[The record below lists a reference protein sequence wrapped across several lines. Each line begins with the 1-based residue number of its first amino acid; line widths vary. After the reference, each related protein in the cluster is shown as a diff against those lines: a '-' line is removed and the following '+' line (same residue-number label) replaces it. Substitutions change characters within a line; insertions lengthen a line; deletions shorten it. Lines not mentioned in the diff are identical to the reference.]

1 MKFKF
6 ALSEENLVRLISL
19 LTAAMGIVN
28 VLSAVTPSLKDRLK
42 LLETY
47 LPFMVARGGHLTAA
61 LAGFAL
67 LLLSVSLWRRK
78 RVGWM
83 LTLGILLISIP
94 IHLLKGLDYEE
105 ASLAALLAALL
116 IYLRPHF
123 HAHSDAPSVRQGL
136 LIALAALGF
145 TLAYGVLGFYLL
157 DRHYSTNFGFWA
169 AVRQTLVMFT
179 QFYDPGLQ
187 PITGFGRYFADSIYL
202 VGIAT
207 GGYAILMLIRPVL
220 VRQTV
225 SEEERARAREIVHAH
240 GRTSLARYALFDD
253 KQFFF
258 SAGGSVISY
267 AVENRVALAL
277 GDPIGPCEDIP
288 AAISAF
294 QKFCAPNDWI
304 SAFYQVL
311 PDSLNSY
318 KSAGYEV
325 LPLGHEA
332 IVNLS
337 AFTLDGSENKNIRN
351 ACNKMLR
358 NNYKVEIKE
367 PPHSPRMLRELHT
380 ISDDWLSSRGATE
393 MRFSLGWFDEAYLNT
408 CPILLVRDGEG
419 FIEAFANIVTEYQAS
434 EASVDLM
441 RHRSYSEKSIMD
453 FLFVSLFLWAKEKG
467 FTSFNLGLSAFS
479 GIGDNPEDPAIERTL
494 HFIYENVNRFYNF
507 KGLHSFKEK
516 FHPTWSPRYL
526 VYPGAAS
533 LPAVGNSILR
543 ANLGGSILSNIFRP
557 NKASSQ
563 KNGAAPKYLS
573 KIRE

>member
-6 ALSEENLVRLISL
+6 AFSEENLVRLISL
-19 LTAAMGIVN
+19 LTAAMGVID
-28 VLSAVTPSLKDRLK
+28 VLSAVTPSMKYRLR
-42 LLETY
+42 LLEQVS
-47 LPFMVARGGHLTAA
+47 PFAISTGGHLTSA

-94 IHLLKGLDYEE
+94 THLLKGLDYEE
-105 ASLAALLAALL
+105 ATLAALLAGLL

-123 HAHSDAPSVRQGL
+123 HARSDAPSVRQGL

-145 TLAYGVLGFYLL
+145 TLAYGVLGFFLL
-157 DRHYSTNFGFWA
+157 DRHYSTNFGFWS
-169 AVRQTLVMFT
+169 AVRQTLVMLT

-187 PITGFGRYFADSIYL
+187 PVTGFGRYFADSIYL
-202 VGIAT
+202 VGAIT
-207 GGYAILMLIRPVL
+207 GGYAILMLVRPVL
-220 VRQTV
+220 VRQIV
-225 SEEERARAREIVHAH
+225 SEDERTRAREIVRAH
-240 GRTSLARYALFDD
+240 GRTSLARFALFDD

-267 AVENRVALAL
+267 AVENRVALVL

-294 QKFCAPNDWI
+294 QKLCAPNDWI

-311 PDSLNSY
+311 PDSLNFY

-332 IVNLS
+332 MVDLS
-337 AFTLDGSENKNIRN
+337 AFTLEGSDNKNIRN
-351 ACNKMLR
+351 AYNKMLR
-358 NNYKVEIKE
+358 NNYKVEIQE
-367 PPHSPRMLRELHT
+367 PPHSPRMLRELRT

-393 MRFSLGWFDEAYLNT
+393 MRFSLGWFDDPYLNT
-408 CPILLVRDGEG
+408 CPILLVRDREG
-419 FIEAFANIVTEYQAS
+419 FIEAFANIVSEFQAN
-434 EASVDLM
+434 EASVDMM
-441 RHRSYSEKSIMD
+441 RHRSYSEKGIMD

-467 FTSFNLGLSAFS
+467 VASFNLGLSAFS
-479 GIGDNPEDPAIERTL
+479 GIGDDPEDPAIERTL
-494 HFIYENVNRFYNF
+494 HFIYENINRFYNF

-516 FHPTWSPRYL
+516 FHPAWSPRYL
-526 VYPGAAS
+526 VYPGAAN
-533 LPAVGNSILR
+533 LPAVSSAILR
-543 ANLGGSILSNIFRP
+543 ANMGGSILNNIIRL
-557 NKASSQ
+557 NK
-563 KNGAAPKYLS
+563 
-573 KIRE
+573 